1 MHYVFYVR
9 VKYIASKCKEK
20 KQIIY
25 ETELEWRVRM
35 FMKLFY
41 WKYQLGIVVKLSK
54 VAHVILFCTL

>member
-41 WKYQLGIVVKLSK
+41 
-54 VAHVILFCTL
+54 